1 MLTLNYCGYDVK
13 NPDKDTILRPH
24 GSGDWLLLY
33 VQAEMTFYLPG
44 GPARAMPGACLL
56 YAPSMPQ
63 HYQAE
68 ALFLNS
74 FAHFSAAPE
83 DAARLAGL
91 PVGRLFYPAP
101 EQLSAIHDVL
111 RRLQSEFFTP
121 EAYGTELQ
129 HALLAELLI
138 LLHRAGTQQRRGTI
152 VPRPWEE
159 EIARTRFH
167 MLAYCEQPWDAA
179 RLCESVHLS
188 KSQFYA
194 CYQALYHT
202 TPKAELLH
210 ARLARAKNLLT
221 NESLQVQ
228 QVARLCG
235 FASVCH
241 FNRSFQAACGC
252 APRAYARRRPP
263 L

>member
-13 NPDKDTILRPH
+13 NPDRDTILRPH
-24 GSGDWLLLY
+24 GSGDWLFLY
-33 VQAEMTFYLPG
+33 VQAEMTFYLPD

-56 YAPSMPQ
+56 YAPGMPQ

-74 FAHFSAAPE
+74 FAHFSAAPR
-83 DAARLAGL
+83 DAALLAGL
-91 PVGRLFYPAP
+91 TVGQLFYPAP
-101 EQLSAIHDVL
+101 EELHTLHDVL

-121 EAYGTELQ
+121 AAYGAEMQ
-129 HALLAELLI
+129 HTLLAELLT
-138 LLHRAGTQQRRGTI
+138 LLHRAKTQQRHGTAA
-152 VPRPWEE
+152 PRPWEE

-167 MLAYCEQPWDAA
+167 MLAYCEQAWDAA

-194 CYQALYHT
+194 CYQAIYHT

-210 ARLARAKNLLT
+210 ARLERAKNLLT

-241 FNRSFQAACGC
+241 FNRYFQAACGC
-252 APRAYARRRPP
+252 SPREYVRRGHM
-263 L
+263 